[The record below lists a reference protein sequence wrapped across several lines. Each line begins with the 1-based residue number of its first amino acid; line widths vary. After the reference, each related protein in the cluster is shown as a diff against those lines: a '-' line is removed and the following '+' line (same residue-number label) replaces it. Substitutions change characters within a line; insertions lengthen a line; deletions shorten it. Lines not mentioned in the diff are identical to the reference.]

1 VLAVACGA
9 ALAQPGFVG
18 VPVGEATVLIS
29 YPRGFTLVDS
39 SHDLQRIAEESIPP
53 SNRLVAY
60 FARRSD
66 LRARSQGKL
75 ASFNRYFLVQTLRK
89 IEDQSFSAADF
100 ARLRGIAKNQQSEA
114 LAKLEPRLAELS
126 HDLEKHR
133 SADAGTLPRLQVG
146 DIVPL
151 GIYQDSESCVSFG
164 AMSRA
169 QSADDRTVLNVTSI
183 VTVKGKVLFL
193 YTYASVAGRKDV
205 EWAKHASATWSN
217 DVVALNR

>member
-1 VLAVACGA
+1 
-9 ALAQPGFVG
+9 
-18 VPVGEATVLIS
+18 VLIS

-39 SHDLQRIAEESIPP
+39 SHDLQRIAEEAIPP
-53 SNRLVAY
+53 ANRLLAY

-75 ASFNRYFLVQTLRK
+75 ASFDRYFLVQTLRK
-89 IEDQSFSAADF
+89 IEDQSFSVEDF
-100 ARLRGIAKNQQSEA
+100 ARLRSIAKNQQSEA

-126 HDLEKHR
+126 HDLERRR
-133 SADAGTLPRLQVG
+133 SGDTWALPGLKVG
-146 DIVPL
+146 DVVPL
-151 GIYQDSESCVSFG
+151 GIYQDSESGVSFG

-169 QSADDRTVLNVTSI
+169 PSADDRTVLNVTSI

-193 YTYASVAGRKDV
+193 YTYASVAGRKDI

-217 DVVALNR
+217 DVVAVNR